1 MSKLSEARD
10 LVKRLQ
16 VEAAQQ
22 EVLLEQKQL
31 EAQAALQK
39 ITNTIQSA
47 SVKRGEMQDLRSTIA
62 DENLALTERYTSV
75 FILCVCTFDLNFF
88 LCRKEAI
95 DKDLADI
102 EPLLMEARSA
112 VSEIRNEALAE
123 IRSLRAPPEVIRDIL
138 VINGNFH

>member
-16 VEAAQQ
+16 VEAGQQ
-22 EVLLEQKQL
+22 EQLLEQKQL

-62 DENLALTERYTSV
+62 DENLALTER
-75 FILCVCTFDLNFF
+75 
-88 LCRKEAI
+88 
-95 DKDLADI
+95 
-102 EPLLMEARSA
+102 
-112 VSEIRNEALAE
+112 
-123 IRSLRAPPEVIRDIL
+123 
-138 VINGNFH
+138 